1 MHPLD
6 LSPRIIQQFLVL
18 VQEKHFG
25 RAADRLGISQPSLS
39 QAINRLERSVGF
51 ILLKRT
57 SRSVELTPAGAAFAH
72 DMQIL
77 ADAQNQAV
85 TRGRRI
91 AAGDEGEL
99 QLGTTGSFAYA
110 FIPGLIRR
118 CHQESPNLHIH
129 LHDCPSLELIDRVR
143 DGRVDIAL
151 AAGPLPDTTGLTVRF
166 VTYESIILVLP
177 ADHRLADRLSI
188 DLADLADDDFALY
201 SETGHSGLMPIVTS
215 ACQAAGFTPR
225 QVASAD
231 TVAGLI
237 GHVASGLC
245 VSFAPSRMRQ
255 FNPPGVV
262 FKPVTPW
269 PASPDKPNPPEI
281 LKIQILSVVRED
293 HHEPLIDNVLRLLQD
308 PTIVDI
314 IPDRTTADAN
324 PSLLPGD
331 DAA

>member
-6 LSPRIIQQFLVL
+6 LSPRILHQFLVL

-39 QAINRLERSVGF
+39 QAINRLERAVGF
-51 ILLKRT
+51 TLLNRT

-72 DMQIL
+72 DMQIIV
-77 ADAQNQAV
+77 DAQNQAV
-85 TRGRRI
+85 TRGKRI
-91 AAGDEGEL
+91 AAGDEGDL

-118 CHQESPNLHIH
+118 CHQESPNLRIH

-151 AAGPLPDTTGLTVRF
+151 AAGPLPDTTGLSVRF
-166 VTYESIILVLP
+166 VTYERIIVVLP
-177 ADHRLADRLSI
+177 ADHRLADRPSI

-201 SETGHSGLMPIVTS
+201 SETGHSGLMPIVIS

-225 QVASAD
+225 QAASAD

-245 VSFAPSRMRQ
+245 VSFAPSRIRQ
-255 FNPPGVV
+255 LNPPGVV
-262 FKPVTPW
+262 FKPIAPW
-269 PASPDKPNPPEI
+269 HGSPDRPNPPEI

-293 HHEPLIDNVLRLLQD
+293 HQEPLIDHILRLLQD

-314 IPDRTTADAN
+314 V
-324 PSLLPGD
+324 S
-331 DAA
+331 